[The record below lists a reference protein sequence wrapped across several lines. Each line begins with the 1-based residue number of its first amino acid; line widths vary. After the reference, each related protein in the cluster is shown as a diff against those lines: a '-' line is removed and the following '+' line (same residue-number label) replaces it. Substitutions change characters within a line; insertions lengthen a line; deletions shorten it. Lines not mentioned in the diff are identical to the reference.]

1 MKKENHDYKTLIFFI
16 VFILGISAI
25 SFYYTRLL

>member
-1 MKKENHDYKTLIFFI
+1 MKRQKEEYRLFWFFI

-25 SFYYTRLL
+25 SIYITRSL